1 MFTQLIMPEEKK
13 IIDKILPK
21 EWYDLLVDNCWLR
34 IDPKRN
40 EIVATD
46 SFIMLTLTIPQIW
59 ENPEVAQFIEWSD
72 DECIRIAPE
81 YARIHNIGAL
91 KVQYWVD
98 TSEWYEWLKAVPT
111 WLDLIDPNGKIT
123 IYSFQ
128 VWWNPPQLKELP
140 SQTNLFWEELE
151 MTPLYATKAKITF
164 DQVLIALWW
173 MTYQIGESLI
183 YATWTTKNGYQFHLM
198 VRTPKES
205 KSL

>member
-1 MFTQLIMPEEKK
+1 MPEEKK

-21 EWYDLLVDNCWLR
+21 EWYDLSVDNCGLW
-34 IDPKRN
+34 IDQNKN
-40 EIVATD
+40 EIIATD
-46 SFIMLTLTIPQIW
+46 SFIMLTLSIPQLQD
-59 ENPEVAQFIEWSD
+59 NPEVNQFIEWS

-81 YARIHNIGAL
+81 YAKIHDIWAL
-91 KVQYWVD
+91 RVQYWVE
-98 TSEWYEWLKAVPT
+98 TSWWYEWLKAVPT
-111 WLDLIDPNGKIT
+111 WLDIMSPGGKIT

-128 VWWNPPQLKELP
+128 IWANPPQLKELP

-164 DQVLIALWW
+164 DQCLMALGW